1 VIQENIAMTTYDNAS
16 EASEP
21 TLAVDIPPVSPY
33 DGDDEPDFTP
43 RPRKRAHRHTYVLG
57 GLALVAIGVVGGIA
71 IQKHED
77 HAGST
82 TASPT
87 AATAGNFGGGRGA
100 AGAGGGAGGAGGGAG
115 GAGATVGTV
124 KLIDGNNMYVTE
136 ANGTVV
142 KVAINAASQLTKTD
156 PATIKDITPGET
168 VIVRGAT
175 ATDGTVTATAVTAS
189 PASSAG

>member
-1 VIQENIAMTTYDNAS
+1 MIEENIAMTTYDIP
-16 EASEP
+16 ETREP
-21 TLAVDIPPVSPY
+21 TLAAEIPPAPPY
-33 DGDDEPDFTP
+33 DEGDEPDFTP
-43 RPRKRAHRHTYVLG
+43 RARRRAHRLTYVLG
-57 GLALVAIGVVGGIA
+57 GLALVAIGTLGGIA

-77 HAGST
+77 HGST
-82 TASPT
+82 TTAS
-87 AATAGNFGGGRGA
+87 ATGAGAGTFAGR
-100 AGAGGGAGGAGGGAG
+100 GAGGGAPGAGGGAG

-136 ANGTVV
+136 TNGTVV

-175 ATDGTVTATAVTAS
+175 ATDGSVTATAVTAS
-189 PASSAG
+189 PAAG